1 MREHTVKSIVDTFT
15 SFRAQLSR
23 ASETFAEFR
32 WINRDKMKHVNL
44 FLKMWCDY
52 YTTYWF
58 DAKLF
63 PESCH
68 FHFCEW
74 NNDSRKSFVFH
85 LISCARNDVNRI
97 CRRCFLPYVPAHS
110 SSSNTYVFWRV
121 GLIQKSQLISRSS
134 NYHFLNVTIF
144 GWTPPT
150 PRRLPCNMTWDGVL
164 AKMEG
169 DFYTPISHYSQPL
182 YDFSLVLFYRN
193 LKRVA
198 VSSWYYH
205 ISLIPPERDHYCI

>member
-85 LISCARNDVNRI
+85 LISCARNDVKLSTMLFTVCPCTLIVIKYVCILTSRI
-97 CRRCFLPYVPAHS
+97 DSEITTYFKKFKLSFSQCNDLWVNTSHAPEAPMQHDLRWRSGENGGWFLHPHFSLFSASLRFFFGP
-110 SSSNTYVFWRV
+110 F
-121 GLIQKSQLISRSS
+121 LQKS
-134 NYHFLNVTIF
+134 
-144 GWTPPT
+144 
-150 PRRLPCNMTWDGVL
+150 
-164 AKMEG
+164 
-169 DFYTPISHYSQPL
+169 
-182 YDFSLVLFYRN
+182 
-193 LKRVA
+193 
-198 VSSWYYH
+198 
-205 ISLIPPERDHYCI
+205 